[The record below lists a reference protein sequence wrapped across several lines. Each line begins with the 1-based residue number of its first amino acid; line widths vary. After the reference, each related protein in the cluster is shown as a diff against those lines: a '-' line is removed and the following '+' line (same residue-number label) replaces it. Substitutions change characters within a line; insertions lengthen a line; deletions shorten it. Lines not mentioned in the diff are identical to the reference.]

1 MAPFLWPCLQQTSLY
16 NIQMSAPARKQANP
30 TRAKFVEM
38 TARLMSRRGYA
49 GVGLNEIV
57 EKSGAPKGSLY
68 YHFPKGKEQLAAE
81 AVAWAVERFAT
92 TLQEEF
98 AAAASPAEAIG
109 SLAEKIAGWMEA
121 SAFKDGSPITIVA
134 VETGAFIEP
143 LRLAC
148 DGGFRHW
155 TDLLAEELRRAG
167 KAPDEAAD
175 LAIWAVASLE
185 GACILART
193 QHSAAPLRRIGR
205 LLQRNFE

>member
-1 MAPFLWPCLQQTSLY
+1 M
-16 NIQMSAPARKQANP
+16 PALAKKKASP

-68 YHFPKGKEQLAAE
+68 YYFPEGKEQLAAE
-81 AVAWAVERFAT
+81 AVAWAVERFAA

-98 AAAASPAEAIG
+98 ARAASPAEAIHG
-109 SLAEKIAGWMEA
+109 LAEKIAGWMEA

-134 VETGAFIEP
+134 VETGAFIET
-143 LRLAC
+143 LRRVC
-148 DGGFRHW
+148 QDGFQRW

-167 KAPDEAAD
+167 TAPDEAAD
-175 LAIWAVASLE
+175 LALWAVASLE

-193 QHSAAPLRRIGR
+193 QHSADPLRRIGR
-205 LLQRNFE
+205 LLQRSFPHE